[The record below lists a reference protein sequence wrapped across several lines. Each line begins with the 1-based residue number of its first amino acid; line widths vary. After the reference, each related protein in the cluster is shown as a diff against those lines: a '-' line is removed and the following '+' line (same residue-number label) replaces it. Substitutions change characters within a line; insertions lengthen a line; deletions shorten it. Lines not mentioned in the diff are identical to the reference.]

1 MPACHSENNYLLAIE
16 CDRITLEAILL
27 PTRSDEKYSK
37 IQGFGGFFE
46 EGWNLF
52 FVELNIIKMFILL

>member
-27 PTRSDEKYSK
+27 PTGSDEKYSK
-37 IQGFGGFFE
+37 IQGYMVAFLRRDGIYF
-46 EGWNLF
+46 L
-52 FVELNIIKMFILL
+52 LNFI

>member
-27 PTRSDEKYSK
+27 PTGSDEKYSK
-37 IQGFGGFFE
+37 IQGSGGFFLE

-52 FVELNIIKMFILL
+52 LYADNLI